1 MDRSVDPGMRKQLQ
15 GISGWRGMNN
25 PWMPEDDS
33 DREFVY
39 INLLE
44 NVERYTGYKASLVLA
59 MPLQHLGALQ
69 QDPQMSS
76 KTSCVGLQP
85 VCQACSKHETVKL
98 QPLLPEKSFLRWLA
112 PLDTS

>member
-44 NVERYTGYKASLVLA
+44 NVERYTGYKASPVL
-59 MPLQHLGALQ
+59 PILPQHMGAVQ
-69 QDPQMSS
+69 QEPQMSS
-76 KTSCVGLQP
+76 RVGLQP
-85 VCQACSKHETVKL
+85 VCQARPKHQTVKL
-98 QPLLPEKSFLRWLA
+98 QPVVPEILLHWLA
-112 PLDTS
+112 PSDAS

>member
-1 MDRSVDPGMRKQLQ
+1 MDRRVDPGMRKQLQ

-25 PWMPEDDS
+25 PWMPEDDN

-59 MPLQHLGALQ
+59 MLLQHLRTVQ
-69 QDPQMSS
+69 QGPQRSS
-76 KTSCVGLQP
+76 KHHRRAGLQA
-85 VCQACSKHETVKL
+85 VYRA
-98 QPLLPEKSFLRWLA
+98 
-112 PLDTS
+112 